1 MKTLNISVLGSLQVG
16 KTSPIQNKFESNKVR
31 ALLAYLVIEID
42 RPHPREVLADMLWPE
57 SPTLTGLANLRY
69 ALADLR
75 KVIGDHDANP
85 PYLLVSRGN
94 LQFNSSSNFE
104 LDAYQFENFLNTKD
118 IKKLKQGIALYQGDF
133 LSGFPSIESNTFEEW
148 LLLKR
153 EHFKELAIEA
163 LRLIA
168 DYHEHRGE
176 YQQAIPFT
184 RHQTELEPWLEE
196 AHQQLMR
203 LLALDGQ
210 RSAALTQYENCRR
223 LLISEL
229 DVEPCDETI
238 QLYESI
244 RDGTFEKAPYLL
256 KREPPAPGEPPF
268 KGLQYFDESDADIFF
283 GRETLISH
291 LVEQIQYREKS
302 RQVQFLAI
310 IGASGSGKSSIIR
323 AGLVPALKRDSRPHL
338 VQIITPTEYPLDS
351 LSSCD
356 IDNLT
361 TKGRFLII
369 VDQFEELFTLCQNES
384 ERRFFIDKLLNAVK
398 EGLAFVVI
406 ALRADFYAACEPYE
420 VLRKILSQNQEYIGP
435 MKASELRRAIE
446 EPARVYGWLF
456 EPSLAN
462 LLLRDIGADG
472 DRSPEPGALPLLS
485 HALLET
491 WYRRSGRMLTLAGYA
506 ESGGIHGAIAKTAE
520 SVYAQLSASEQFI
533 ARNIFLRLTELGEG
547 MQETRRRV
555 LLSEFIPASES
566 TSTQG
571 KSIETVLKMLSDA
584 RLVTTTEV
592 TAEVAHEALIR
603 EWARLHEWLSENREW
618 LRLHRHITES
628 AQEWESQGYDPGL
641 VYRGTRLV
649 QALEW
654 AGSHLEDL
662 NLLEQEF
669 LETSKSLEEKEAAE
683 REEQRQ
689 RELEAARKLA
699 ESERERAEG
708 QTRAAK
714 QLRQRAFYLAGFLF
728 LSLILAVTAFIQ
740 SNTASRQAH
749 LASARELALASINNL
764 DKDAELSILLA
775 LEAISESKLARVSV
789 PYQVQDALHKAIQ
802 NSRIHYTLS
811 KHNGDVVAVSYSPD
825 GKLLAT
831 AGSDRKVIIW
841 EAATGKELRTLYGHS
856 QGLEDIEFSPDGR
869 YLATASD
876 DKSVKLWNP
885 LNGQELRSFTGF
897 TDVIWKISFSA
908 DSKFLATGGNDTANV
923 WDINTGQSILTLEA
937 QHAPIAF
944 SPLGTYLAT
953 SGDDG
958 TTKLWDTDSWEEYLS
973 FPFAANALAFSPD
986 EERLVTAM
994 EELKVWDILTGEEL
1008 MAPAEFKAVII
1019 GIEFNPDGSQL
1030 AAGSQDGTVG
1040 IWDSQSGKRMFIL
1053 AGHAGAVNDIAFNP
1067 QCTAPPVAP
1076 FDWCGGWLAT
1086 ASRDGT
1092 AKVWDVSPAGS
1103 RELATLPG
1111 FSGHFIDETHLSTI
1125 SPISPSE
1132 IEANTWDILWD
1143 GTSRWISNSLI
1154 NYPAPIYD
1162 GKRSLDGTFIVTVHE
1177 DNTVRVWNA
1186 KASKEVASILID
1198 QGSPLV
1204 GIAVNSTGT
1213 QVATV
1218 GYDGIAQVW
1227 DSATGRELLNLTGFA
1242 GDIVGIAFSDD
1253 GKLIAISTYD
1263 GPVKVWEIATGKEL
1277 LTLIGHKLPVYVIS
1291 FCPDGQKI
1299 ATAGM
1304 DQTARIWD
1312 VHSGDNLFTLE
1323 GHTASILALAFN
1335 PDGSLL
1341 VTGSHDGTARI
1352 WDISN
1357 GPQGGEELLTLTG
1370 HDGYID
1376 FVSFSPGGKRFA
1388 TGSRQDWTIRLYLLD
1403 MTDVAELA
1411 QARLTR
1417 SLTDEECQKYL
1428 HLATC
1433 R

>member
-1 MKTLNISVLGSLQVG
+1 MTGLDISILGPFQASAG
-16 KTSPIQNKFESNKVR
+16 TAIQHRFESNKVR
-31 ALLAYLVIEID
+31 ALFAYLVAEMD
-42 RPHPREVLADMLWPE
+42 RPHSRETLAEMLWPE
-57 SPTLTGLANLRY
+57 SAAQSGLANLRY

-75 KVIGDHDANP
+75 KVIGDQNANP
-85 PYLLVSRGN
+85 PYLLVSGGN
-94 LQFNSSSNFE
+94 LQFNPSSNFE
-104 LDAYQFENFLNTKD
+104 LDAYQFANFLNTND
-118 IKKLKQGIALYQGDF
+118 IEKLKQGIALYRGDF
-133 LSGFPSIESNTFEEW
+133 LSGFPSIESNVFEEW

-153 EHFKELAIEA
+153 EHFKVLAIEA

-176 YQQAIPFT
+176 YQQAMPFS
-184 RHQTELEPWLEE
+184 RRQTELEPWLEE

-210 RSAALTQYENCRR
+210 RSAALAQYEVCRR
-223 LLISEL
+223 SLITEL
-229 DVEPCDETI
+229 DVEPSDETI
-238 QLYESI
+238 LLFESI
-244 RDGTFEKAPYLL
+244 RDGTFKKAPQLL

-283 GRETLISH
+283 GREALISH

-302 RQVQFLAI
+302 RQVRFLAI

-323 AGLVPALKRDSRPHL
+323 AGLVPALKRDSRPRL
-338 VQIITPTEYPLDS
+338 VQVITPTEYPLVS
-351 LSSCD
+351 LSSND
-356 IDNLT
+356 IDST
-361 TKGRFLII
+361 TAKGRLVLI
-369 VDQFEELFTLCQNES
+369 VDQFEELFTLCQNER
-384 ERRFFIDKLLNAVK
+384 ERKFFIDKLLNAAQ
-398 EGLAFVVI
+398 EGLAFIVI

-420 VLRKILSQNQEYIGP
+420 NLRRILSQNQEYIGP

-456 EPSLAN
+456 EPGLAD

-491 WYRRSGRMLTLAGYA
+491 WHRRSGRMLTLAGYA

-520 SVYAQLSASEQFI
+520 LIYAQLSESEQFI

-555 LLSEFIPASES
+555 LLSEIIPAYGP
-566 TSTQG
+566 TSTQS
-571 KSIETVLKMLSDA
+571 KSIEAVLKMLSDA

-603 EWARLHEWLSENREW
+603 EWDRLHEWLSENREW
-618 LRLHRHITES
+618 LRHHRHITES

-641 VYRGTRLV
+641 VYRGTRLA
-649 QALEW
+649 QALDW
-654 AGSHLEDL
+654 AKSHLEDL
-662 NLLEQEF
+662 NLLEREF
-669 LETSKSLEEKEAAE
+669 LEKSKAVEEQDAAE
-683 REEQRQ
+683 REQQRH

-708 QTRAAK
+708 QTRATR
-714 QLRQRAFYLAGFLF
+714 QLRQRAFYLASLLF
-728 LSLILAVTAFIQ
+728 LSLILAITATVQ
-740 SNTASRQAH
+740 RNTANKQAH

-775 LEAISESKLARVSV
+775 LEAISESRSANVPI

-802 NSRIHYTLS
+802 NSRIHYTLAQHS
-811 KHNGDVVAVSYSPD
+811 GDVVAVTYSPD

-831 AGSDRKVIIW
+831 AGSDKKVILW
-841 EAATGKELRTLYGHS
+841 EAGTGKELMTLNGHS
-856 QGLEDIEFSPDGR
+856 QGLEDIAFSPDGR

-885 LNGQELRSFTGF
+885 LNGQELRSFTGS

-908 DSKFLATGGNDTANV
+908 DSKFLATGGIETANV
-923 WDINTGQSILTLEA
+923 WDINTGQSILALEG

-944 SPLGTYLAT
+944 SPLGKYLAT

-958 TTKLWDTDSWEEYLS
+958 TTKLWATDSWEEYLS
-973 FPFAANALAFSPD
+973 LPFAANALAFSPD
-986 EERLVTAM
+986 EERLATAM
-994 EELKVWDILTGEEL
+994 EEFKVWDVLTGEEL
-1008 MAPAEFKAVII
+1008 MTSAKFKATVI

-1040 IWDSQSGKRMFIL
+1040 IWDTQTGERLFIL
-1053 AGHAGAVNDIAFNP
+1053 AGHAGAVNDVAFNP
-1067 QCTAPPVAP
+1067 GCTAPPLAP
-1076 FDWCGGWLAT
+1076 FEWCGGWLAT

-1111 FSGHFIDETHLSTI
+1111 FSGNFFDETHLSTNSFI
-1125 SPISPSE
+1125 NPNE
-1132 IEANTWDILWD
+1132 VEVKAWDVSLD

-1154 NYPAPIYD
+1154 SHPAPIIA
-1162 GKRSLDGTFIVTVHE
+1162 GNSSFDGTFIITADM
-1177 DNTVRVWNA
+1177 DNTVKVWNP
-1186 KASKEVASILID
+1186 KANKEVAAFVMD
-1198 QGSPLV
+1198 QSFPLA

-1213 QVATV
+1213 QAATV
-1218 GYDGIAQVW
+1218 GNDGIAKVW
-1227 DSATGRELLNLTGFA
+1227 DATTGRELLNLTGFA
-1242 GDIVGIAFSDD
+1242 GDIVGVAFSHDE
-1253 GKLIAISTYD
+1253 KLIAISKYD
-1263 GPVKVWEIATGKEL
+1263 GPVKVWEIATGQEL
-1277 LTLIGHKLPVYVIS
+1277 LTLKGHTQPVYVIVFS
-1291 FCPDGQKI
+1291 PDGQRI
-1299 ATAGM
+1299 ATGGM
-1304 DQTARIWD
+1304 DQTAKIWD
-1312 VHSGDNLFTLE
+1312 VQSGNNLFNLE

-1357 GPQGGEELLTLTG
+1357 GPQAGEELLTLTG
-1370 HDGYID
+1370 HGGWID
-1376 FVSFSPGGKRFA
+1376 FVSFAPGGKRLA
-1388 TGSRQDWTIRLYLLD
+1388 TGSFQDGTIRIYLLD
-1403 MTDVAELA
+1403 IMEVAEMA

-1417 SLTDEECQKYL
+1417 SLTLEECQKYL
-1428 HLATC
+1428 HLAAC